1 MLLQMTRFLSLRLNN
16 GPLCVHICAQSLGH
30 VQLFA
35 TPWTIAHQVPLTTG
49 FSRQEYWSWLPF
61 PTSVY
66 VYIHREMQITT
77 HMPHFL
83 YFLHPLRFS
92 LYHVYLNNDFMNVRE
107 QISRQVNYFA
117 TKGNQN
123 MFRSWIAGSNGSSIF
138 NFCTVF
144 YSACTSLHSNSVQE
158 LPFLPY
164 LPAFVISS
172 FFYNRLLTCV
182 RWFQFASPQW

>member
-16 GPLCVHICAQSLGH
+16 VPLCVPTCAQSLGR

-35 TPWTIAHQVPLTTG
+35 TPWTIAHQVPLTMG

-61 PTSVY
+61 PTSAY

-92 LYHVYLNNDFMNVRE
+92 HTMSIWTMILWMWENKYHFKLIILLPKEIRICSEVGLLDQMVVQFLISALFSIVPVQVYIPTVYR
-107 QISRQVNYFA
+107 NYLFS
-117 TKGNQN
+117 T
-123 MFRSWIAGSNGSSIF
+123 
-138 NFCTVF
+138 
-144 YSACTSLHSNSVQE
+144 
-158 LPFLPY
+158 Y

-172 FFYNRLLTCV
+172 FFIID
-182 RWFQFASPQW
+182 F